1 MSHNFIPGVPYGSNR
16 RKKEILLEQLQL
28 KGIGVVPL
36 PDISHNSLTKAKHL
50 HVYVNAEALTLLLW
64 HINLTPM
71 EKAIDC
77 VKL

>member
-1 MSHNFIPGVPYGSNR
+1 MF
-16 RKKEILLEQLQL
+16 
-28 KGIGVVPL
+28 
-36 PDISHNSLTKAKHL
+36 DA
-50 HVYVNAEALTLLLW
+50 NAEALELLLW